1 MLTNKTI
8 VLASSNQGKLKE
20 FSQMFARDFSAHNLE
35 LKPQSEFGVCD
46 ADETGLSFI
55 ENAILKA
62 RHAAKQTGLAALA
75 DDSGLSV
82 EALGGKPGIY
92 SARFAGEKA
101 SDKENI
107 DKLLEALKDVPESK
121 RQARFHCVL
130 AYLHHELDPNPQ
142 IFSGY
147 WEGSIL
153 TEPRGENGFG
163 YDPIFYCPI
172 SQCASAEL
180 SAEQKHQIS
189 HRAKALAL
197 MTTHWQ
203 P

>member
-1 MLTNKTI
+1 MPINKTI
-8 VLASSNQGKLKE
+8 VLASSNQGKLGE
-20 FSQMFARDFSAHNLE
+20 FSHMFARDFAAHNLT

-46 ADETGLSFI
+46 AEETGLSFI

-62 RHAAKQTGLAALA
+62 RHAAKETGLAALA

-82 EALGGKPGIY
+82 DAIGGKPGIY

-107 DKLLEALKDVPESK
+107 EKLLKALDGIPKQQ
-121 RQARFHCVL
+121 RQAQFHCVL
-130 AYLHHELDPNPQ
+130 AYLRHEHDPNPQ
-142 IFSGY
+142 IFSGC
-147 WEGSIL
+147 WKGVIL
-153 TEPRGENGFG
+153 AEPRGENGFG
-163 YDPIFYCPI
+163 YDPIFYCPKY
-172 SQCASAEL
+172 QCASAEL
-180 SAEQKHQIS
+180 SAEQKHRIS